1 MEHTLYDSYG
11 EEFGENGYF
20 YVSYDDFSIEQVML
34 EVSNM
39 EEDKSNAVK
48 YSYQYDELG
57 GNFQIG
63 AQSNSIF
70 AANVFKKQDS
80 SHVETLSEVGI
91 TLKEAE
97 GVEVYVQS

>member
-1 MEHTLYDSYG
+1 MNSYG

-57 GNFQIG
+57 GNFQIEHK
-63 AQSNSIF
+63 AIQF
-70 AANVFKKQDS
+70 LLQ
-80 SHVETLSEVGI
+80 TC
-91 TLKEAE
+91 LKNKIHLM
-97 GVEVYVQS
+97 